1 MVFGIFTS
9 TTSTSSALIF
19 KSTHVTHVIQQ
30 TCSIIN
36 SHLHLKFKKKKIKRL
51 VLSPQLRAVV
61 YLLFGLLAE
70 KVAGVKWQIA
80 DPGHGNILLSSC
92 GNIGPNFPTVVRS
105 VVPKGILSRTLVE
118 CITTVIRWATSTSRA
133 G

>member
-1 MVFGIFTS
+1 MT
-9 TTSTSSALIF
+9 L
-19 KSTHVTHVIQQ
+19 
-30 TCSIIN
+30 
-36 SHLHLKFKKKKIKRL
+36 KRL

-92 GNIGPNFPTVVRS
+92 GNIGLSSCGNIGPTTTFQAWS
-105 VVPKGILSRTLVE
+105 EMLSPKKAQEGITGISQLWYNVTLVYPGLSDIQE
-118 CITTVIRWATSTSRA
+118 NIGTKATSQI
-133 G
+133 

>member
-1 MVFGIFTS
+1 MS
-9 TTSTSSALIF
+9 
-19 KSTHVTHVIQQ
+19 HVSHVIQQ

-36 SHLHLKFKKKKIKRL
+36 SHLHLQFKKKKIKRL

-80 DPGHGNILLSSC
+80 DPGHGNILVSSCGNIGFSSC
-92 GNIGPNFPTVVRS
+92 GNIGPTTTFQAYS
-105 VVPKGILSRTLVE
+105 DMLCPK
-118 CITTVIRWATSTSRA
+118 
-133 G
+133 